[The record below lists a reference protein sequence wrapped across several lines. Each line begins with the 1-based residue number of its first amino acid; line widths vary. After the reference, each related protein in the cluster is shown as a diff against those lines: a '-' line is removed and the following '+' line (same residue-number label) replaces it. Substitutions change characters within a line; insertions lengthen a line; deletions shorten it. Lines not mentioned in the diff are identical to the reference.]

1 MKHPREWSRIY
12 LAKHSINACIQRER
26 EREIKILTESEWK
39 YRDGGVFYSIFPQ
52 GTSMHIFL
60 QGLSVSV

>member
-1 MKHPREWSRIY
+1 MHVY
-12 LAKHSINACIQRER
+12 TER

-39 YRDGGVFYSIFPQ
+39 YKDGGVFYSIFPQ
-52 GTSMHIFL
+52 GASMHIFL